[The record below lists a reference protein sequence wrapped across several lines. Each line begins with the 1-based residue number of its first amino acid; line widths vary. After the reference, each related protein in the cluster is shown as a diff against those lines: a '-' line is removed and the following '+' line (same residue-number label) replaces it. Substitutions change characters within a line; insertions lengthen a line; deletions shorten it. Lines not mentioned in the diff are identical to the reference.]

1 MNREKVKGEEDSNKA
16 IVDEYNKKCKERD
29 RICDS
34 ISKGERDIMDLEY
47 KISFLE
53 EKINSFLSDND
64 YELFDIKYQI
74 NSFAFGEEQIY
85 SFSALL
91 LLKK

>member
-1 MNREKVKGEEDSNKA
+1 MFVKVFDEESEED
-16 IVDEYNKKCKERD
+16 
-29 RICDS
+29 
-34 ISKGERDIMDLEY
+34 
-47 KISFLE
+47 LE

-74 NSFAFGEEQIY
+74 NSFAFGEVQIY